1 LQRQKQ
7 YIIVYYI
14 IRRLLKTRVF
24 LSLLFRRC
32 HAGWTGARCDQC
44 QIYPGCVNGYCQKP
58 WQCLCKEG
66 WGGMFCNQDLN
77 YCTNHAPC
85 KNGGTCFNT
94 GQGLYT
100 CSCAPGYTGPE
111 CNVDMGLTNRPGM
124 DCSTGLTCLNGGT
137 CKVSVE
143 SIFFVP

>member
-1 LQRQKQ
+1 MANKKKKNTKSSTKK
-7 YIIVYYI
+7 I
-14 IRRLLKTRVF
+14 TSF
-24 LSLLFRRC
+24 FFPRRC
-32 HAGWTGARCDQC
+32 HSGWTGARCDQC
-44 QIYPGCVNGYCQKP
+44 EIYPGCVNGYCQKP

-100 CSCAPGYTGPE
+100 CSCPPGFSGPE
-111 CNVDMGLTNRPGM
+111 CSVDVRLAGRPGL
-124 DCSTGLTCLNGGT
+124 DCSAGLTCLNGGT
-137 CKVSVE
+137 CKVCARIYILYIVVC
-143 SIFFVP
+143 F